1 MEVNTRYT
9 MPPKAVQPA
18 QCTPL
23 MEAGTSGPVKTQSN
37 TSMAKSS
44 NQLVEWYKDI
54 ITQFI
59 DN

>member
-9 MPPKAVQPA
+9 MPPKIIQPA
-18 QCTPL
+18 QHTPL
-23 MEAGTSGPVKTQSN
+23 TGVGTLGPARTQNN

-44 NQLVEWYKDI
+44 NQLVEWYRDI
-54 ITQFI
+54 ITQLM

>member
-23 MEAGTSGPVKTQSN
+23 MEAGTIGPARTQGN
-37 TSMAKSS
+37 TSIAKSS
-44 NQLVEWYKDI
+44 D
-54 ITQFI
+54 
-59 DN
+59 